1 MNIKRRRE
9 ELGISQKELAKKAD
23 ISQSML
29 CDIEKGRCK
38 PSIYTAIKLAKV
50 LQIDDIKFFEQW
62 MYKHSIKSAN
72 RKNKCKYWSKG
83 DCKKWE

>member
-1 MNIKRRRE
+1 MNIKKRRE

-23 ISQSML
+23 ISQSTL

-50 LQIDDIKFFEQW
+50 LQIDDIKFFEQ
-62 MYKHSIKSAN
+62 
-72 RKNKCKYWSKG
+72 
-83 DCKKWE
+83 

>member
-38 PSIYTAIKLAKV
+38 PSIYTAIIRANV
-50 LQIDDIKFFEQW
+50 LQIYDIKFFEQW
-62 MYKHSIKSAN
+62 IYKHSIN
-72 RKNKCKYWSKG
+72 HLLNCYH
-83 DCKKWE
+83 KKQI

>member
-1 MNIKRRRE
+1 MNIKKRRE

-50 LQIDDIKFFEQW
+50 LQIDDIKFFEKW
-62 MYKHSIKSAN
+62 MYKH
-72 RKNKCKYWSKG
+72 KYWSKG
-83 DCKKWE
+83 DCKQWK

>member
-1 MNIKRRRE
+1 MNIKKRRE
-9 ELGISQKELAKKAD
+9 ELGISQKELARKAD

-50 LQIDDIKFFEQW
+50 LQIDDIKFFEKW
-62 MYKHSIKSAN
+62 MYKH
-72 RKNKCKYWSKG
+72 KYWSKG
-83 DCKKWE
+83 DCKQWK

>member
-62 MYKHSIKSAN
+62 MYKHSIN
-72 RKNKCKYWSKG
+72 RLLKC
-83 DCKKWE
+83 